1 MKHRYHHYCY
11 SLNSNSTDRKEGCTQ
26 TSDHSTHQHEF
37 ISYNETEEKSGGY
50 KKYYNNCNN
59 GHHVL
64 SAYLLYLGSVPN
76 ALFILSH
83 LTLLQVLS
91 SECYQSH
98 HFRDA
103 EIKAQSENSQE
114 VAQLGAEPSDT

>member
-1 MKHRYHHYCY
+1 M
-11 SLNSNSTDRKEGCTQ
+11 NSFHTMQS
-26 TSDHSTHQHEF
+26 
-37 ISYNETEEKSGGY
+37 
-50 KKYYNNCNN
+50 KKKNQEAIKNTNNNCNN

-83 LTLLQVLS
+83 LTLPPVLS

-103 EIKAQSENSQE
+103 EIKAQSEEDPQE
-114 VAQLGAEPSDT
+114 VAQLGTGPSDT